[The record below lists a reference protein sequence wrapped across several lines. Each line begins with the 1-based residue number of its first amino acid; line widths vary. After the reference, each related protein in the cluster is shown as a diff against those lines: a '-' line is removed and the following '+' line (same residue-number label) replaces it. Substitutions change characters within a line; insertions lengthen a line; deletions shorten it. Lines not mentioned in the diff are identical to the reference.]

1 MKGVDRSGEEREG
14 GLERVMQCRHLS
26 VYSDSN
32 VMIL

>member
-1 MKGVDRSGEEREG
+1 MRGVDRSGEERG
-14 GLERVMQCRHLS
+14 RGLGRVMQCRHLS